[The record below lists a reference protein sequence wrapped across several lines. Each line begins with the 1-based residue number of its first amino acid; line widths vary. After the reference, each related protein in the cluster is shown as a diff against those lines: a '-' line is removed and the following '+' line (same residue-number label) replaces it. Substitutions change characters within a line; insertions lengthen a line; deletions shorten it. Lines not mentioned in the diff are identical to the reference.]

1 MQLVVTG
8 ATGFIGSRLIDQALS
23 RGYRVMALARSPDRV
38 ASRGS
43 SRLHVEKWS
52 LGDALPAMTQ
62 ASAILHLAAHIPA
75 NFGDAHEAA
84 RCFEVNTNG
93 ALQLAMHAAS
103 QGVKR
108 FVFFGS
114 GQVYTPTSE
123 SASETSAAF
132 PVHRASY
139 YLASKLSAEICLLSF
154 GTANAMP
161 VTVLRLASVY
171 GPGMHDAG
179 MVPTFIRALGSGRPV
194 VIRDG
199 GRYRVDLVYI
209 DDVISLALGAIE
221 KEQAGIFNAGSGHAC
236 RSLEAAQIIAE
247 ALGAD
252 RNLVNV
258 EGERQGEGMTGF
270 APLNVAKAAEQLGY
284 SPRSFREGIE
294 AWKAETGLADFQ
306 NGSGQR

>member
-8 ATGFIGSRLIDQALS
+8 ATGFIGSRLINHALS
-23 RGYRVMALARSPDRV
+23 RGYRVMALARNPDQVSPRQ
-38 ASRGS
+38 S

-52 LGDALPAMTQ
+52 LGDPLPAVMR
-62 ASAILHLAAHIPA
+62 ASAILHLAAYIPTD
-75 NFGDAHEAA
+75 FGDAHQAA
-84 RCFEVNTNG
+84 RCFEVNTHG
-93 ALQLAMHAAS
+93 ALQLAMDAAS

-123 SASETSAAF
+123 PASETSAAF

-171 GPGMHDAG
+171 GPGMHGAG
-179 MVPTFIRALGSGRPV
+179 MVPTFIRALGSGRSV
-194 VIRDG
+194 VIREG
-199 GRYRVDLVYI
+199 GRYRVDLVYV
-209 DDVISLALGAIE
+209 DDVISLALAAIE
-221 KEQAGIFNAGSGHAC
+221 KEQAGIFNAGSGQAC
-236 RSLEAAQIIAE
+236 GSLEAAQIIAE

-252 RNLVNV
+252 PNLVNV
-258 EGERQGEGMTGF
+258 EGNGRDENVTGF
-270 APLNVAKAAEQLGY
+270 AALNVAKAVEQLGY
-284 SPRSFREGIE
+284 TPRSFRQGIE
-294 AWKAETGLADFQ
+294 AWNAETVLSDAQ
-306 NGSGQR
+306 SASVQE